1 MREFFKRFISR
12 FKFKKHKEDDLRQK
26 CIDAYGEKF
35 GELYD
40 FLCSGVPIGGFVET
54 AIIIEMIDAVKR
66 GDPIKLEG
74 YEKIC

>member
-1 MREFFKRFISR
+1 MREFFKKLISK
-12 FKFKKHKEDDLRQK
+12 FKIKKHKEDDLRQK

-54 AIIIEMIDAVKR
+54 AIMIEMMDAVKR
-66 GDPIKLEG
+66 GKPIKIEG
-74 YEKIC
+74 YEKIW